1 MARQLAGIKKF
12 NDGVAEQEK
21 LQDKPFLEN
30 MAAVAGTMAA
40 THAWRRKITTT
51 RTADVLAVTALPMG
65 ALAACGG
72 PGTITVPGT
81 DTPNCAAMGVFGP
94 GMNSTSCAGC
104 AAASP
109 GLARGSP

>member
-1 MARQLAGIKKF
+1 MARQLEGIKKF

-21 LQDKPFLEN
+21 LQDKLFLEN

-40 THAWRRKITTT
+40 TNAWRQKITT
-51 RTADVLAVTALPMG
+51 RTADVLAVTALPLD
-65 ALAACGG
+65 ALAGCSGLS
-72 PGTITVPGT
+72 TVTAHGT
-81 DTPNCAAMGVFGP
+81 DTPSSAAAGVFGP
-94 GMNSTSCAGC
+94 GMNSTSYAGC